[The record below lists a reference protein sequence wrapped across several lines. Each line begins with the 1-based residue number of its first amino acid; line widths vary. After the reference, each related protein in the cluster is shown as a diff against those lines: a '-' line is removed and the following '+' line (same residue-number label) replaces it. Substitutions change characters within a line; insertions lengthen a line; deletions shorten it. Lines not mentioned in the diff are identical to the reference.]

1 MIFHAWLLYPF
12 PTLTCWWYWLILL
25 IVLAYW
31 FCSCHDYPTHFDM
44 YVHFFVSLIC
54 FSVDYLAC
62 ILSWSYLN
70 LLSLLLFILIV
81 IFLFSLCVEMD
92 DILVLRLTACCMTA
106 LFLSVCMLLVYVGH
120 TSIPLPPTLS
130 FRSFPS
136 FWFLHLQVWGL
147 MCAYFSYR
155 ASWLGVGS
163 SDRLYRCLGAFWR
176 RWTYWHWLESDVWQP
191 V

>member
-1 MIFHAWLLYPF
+1 MYRI
-12 PTLTCWWYWLILL
+12 
-25 IVLAYW
+25 
-31 FCSCHDYPTHFDM
+31 CSCHDYPAHFDM
-44 YVHFFVSLIC
+44 YVHFVVSLIC

-106 LFLSVCMLLVYVGH
+106 LFLCVCMLLVYVGH

-136 FWFLHLQVWGL
+136 FWFLYLQVWGL